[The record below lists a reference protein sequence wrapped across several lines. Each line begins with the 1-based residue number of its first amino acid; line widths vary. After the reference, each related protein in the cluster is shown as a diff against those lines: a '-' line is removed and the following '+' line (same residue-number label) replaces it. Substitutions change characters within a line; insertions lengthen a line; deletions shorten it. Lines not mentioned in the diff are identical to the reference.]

1 MSRAGIDSS
10 KEAAVKLYGLW
21 QARYP
26 DIPISRQRCYD
37 WLDSE
42 TANIRADRLYCLSDM
57 FDVSA
62 RWLAKGEESMV
73 RLKELCI
80 VERELLETYFALP
93 QISREKLFAEARF
106 LLKTTGDR
114 SQTKPF
120 GRK

>member
-57 FDVSA
+57 FNVSA
-62 RWLAKGEESMV
+62 RWLAKGDDSIV
-73 RLKELCI
+73 RWKELGILLGSCTML
-80 VERELLETYFALP
+80 ERNSSKCRGLT
-93 QISREKLFAEARF
+93 ITHGCKGHSD
-106 LLKTTGDR
+106 DR
-114 SQTKPF
+114 CKD
-120 GRK
+120 